1 MCEIDKLV
9 NELSSHYPEI
19 KSNIETK
26 ISIIAI
32 QLGKKKF
39 DELFLGN
46 HQETQDCTKLFQ
58 FVVNSAIEELCREK
72 NIPLYQK
79 EVYGTDWVWVDKDGN
94 EILLEQ
100 KVRTF
105 LGRSKNFYKNIK
117 GYGLPCTSWTGN
129 KSSVYNKKKV
139 DYHLLWSFEIIGN
152 KIGRGG
158 GEVLSLSEN
167 GAEWKTGNGNKDS
180 YATLTKTNNP
190 NGIYLIYGDL
200 RQTVKSTYL
209 LLSS

>member
-1 MCEIDKLV
+1 MGEAKPHIMCAVPRFYDTL
-9 NELSSHYPEI
+9 HA
-19 KSNIETK
+19 K
-26 ISIIAI
+26 ISTGLKSQSFIKKSLFNQTI

-79 EVYGTDWVWVDKDGN
+79 EVDGADWVWVDKDGN

-180 YATLTKTNNP
+180 Y
-190 NGIYLIYGDL
+190 
-200 RQTVKSTYL
+200 ST
-209 LLSS
+209 